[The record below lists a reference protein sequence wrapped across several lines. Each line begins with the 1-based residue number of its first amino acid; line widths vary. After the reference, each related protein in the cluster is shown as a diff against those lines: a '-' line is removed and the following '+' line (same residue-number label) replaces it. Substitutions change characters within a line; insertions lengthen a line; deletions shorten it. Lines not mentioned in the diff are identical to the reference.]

1 MAEHS
6 SREHDA
12 NPLQVLAVEPVRKIS
27 LSKIVTQAKA
37 PNWGLGAISHKV
49 PGSTNYVYDNTA
61 GKGMWAYVVD
71 TGVYTGHSEFE
82 GRAFWGYNA
91 YPNSKNTDMN
101 GHGTHCAGVIASKT
115 YGVAKK
121 ANIMAVKVLDGASVS
136 CSPRLWVY
144 EQAN

>member
-1 MAEHS
+1 M
-6 SREHDA
+6 
-12 NPLQVLAVEPVRKIS
+12 EPVRKIS